1 MDAPQVHVD
10 APESSANVGKEGE
23 STHPLKITS
32 DRDVDAVNEGQADP
46 TEDIDLPDAG
56 AAEPETA
63 PAPPKKNPGFQFLE

>member
-1 MDAPQVHVD
+1 MG
-10 APESSANVGKEGE
+10 APETSSNVVKESE
-23 STHPLKITS
+23 SRYPTQKTG
-32 DRDVDAVNEGQADP
+32 DRDVDVTAPSSSVNEGQADS